1 MSVEYIA
8 VFIVLNWQWSV
19 PATFCVFLRRP
30 EILAMTTCSES
41 MFCGCTARYSGNI
54 LQISWEY
61 PLKISKEFR
70 ALPLQVA
77 LEARSSLLRPSIAAL
92 VRAMKISSRRI
103 HQSSSQIELPK
114 AILLT
119 CGTHKKFVKIN
130 GGPNLDSLLRSD
142 LLLRHSTWCSATCAI
157 HAVLTASEKRERSV
171 NSGGGAWLVLSWCC
185 MVLRGRKS
193 NQLQVNPGAF
203 NEIAASY
210 QRFSCGVSLPETA
223 CKWVA
228 NARGREGCWT
238 SKSHSLPC
246 HAHSTWCVA

>member
-1 MSVEYIA
+1 MAE
-8 VFIVLNWQWSV
+8 L
-19 PATFCVFLRRP
+19 PG
-30 EILAMTTCSES
+30 ILE
-41 MFCGCTARYSGNI
+41 NI

-61 PLKISKEFR
+61 PLKISKEFHG
-70 ALPLQVA
+70 LPLQVA

-114 AILLT
+114 GYPA
-119 CGTHKKFVKIN
+119 HKKFVKIN

-203 NEIAASY
+203 TLMRLLQAINVSVVECPC
-210 QRFSCGVSLPETA
+210 QRQLANGWQTLVGGKDVGQVRATA
-223 CKWVA
+223 CLAMHTAHDV
-228 NARGREGCWT
+228 
-238 SKSHSLPC
+238 L
-246 HAHSTWCVA
+246 HSTSINSELKDM